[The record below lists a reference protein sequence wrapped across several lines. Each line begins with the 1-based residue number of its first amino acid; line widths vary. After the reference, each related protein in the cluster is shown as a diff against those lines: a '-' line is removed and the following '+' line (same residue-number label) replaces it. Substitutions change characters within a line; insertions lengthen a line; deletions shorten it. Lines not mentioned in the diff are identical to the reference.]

1 MGEEEAE
8 EDKNL
13 CETLDTLKGTL
24 LSFKIHIF
32 QSWKVVSY
40 EMNCCCGNRNSTP
53 GKIWVVVLAPGMT
66 VGTSANLAGL
76 PLQSKGI

>member
-1 MGEEEAE
+1 
-8 EDKNL
+8 
-13 CETLDTLKGTL
+13 
-24 LSFKIHIF
+24 
-32 QSWKVVSY
+32 
-40 EMNCCCGNRNSTP
+40 MNCCCGNRNSTP

>member
-32 QSWKVVSY
+32 
-40 EMNCCCGNRNSTP
+40 
-53 GKIWVVVLAPGMT
+53 
-66 VGTSANLAGL
+66 
-76 PLQSKGI
+76 